1 MLNFQNTPIEGR
13 LENLDMFHSL
23 GVRTMQLTY
32 NERNEIGDGSTERT
46 NAGVSSAPPPV
57 DVIPTITPTMSPT
70 RASESDM
77 RPSVSSE
84 ASTSGSAGP
93 RQTSLNRT

>member
-32 NERNEIGDGSTERT
+32 NERNDIGDGPTERT
-46 NAGVSSAPPPV
+46 N
-57 DVIPTITPTMSPT
+57 
-70 RASESDM
+70 
-77 RPSVSSE
+77 
-84 ASTSGSAGP
+84 SG
-93 RQTSLNRT
+93 